1 METFAEWGYFGLFLA
16 SFLAATILPF
26 SSEILLSIMIAGSF
40 DLASCLIVAT
50 LGNWL
55 GGMSSYGLGWLGKWE
70 WLEKYFGVKRE
81 KVENSKKHIDKWG
94 SLIALLTW
102 LPVLGDPLAIGLGFF
117 RTNIYLVSF
126 WMFIGKLGR
135 YLAWAYL
142 TYWGVSLL

>member
-1 METFAEWGYFGLFLA
+1 MESFAEWGYFGLFLA

-40 DLASCLIVAT
+40 DLAPCLAVAT
-50 LGNWL
+50 IGNWL

-135 YLAWAYL
+135 YLAWTYL